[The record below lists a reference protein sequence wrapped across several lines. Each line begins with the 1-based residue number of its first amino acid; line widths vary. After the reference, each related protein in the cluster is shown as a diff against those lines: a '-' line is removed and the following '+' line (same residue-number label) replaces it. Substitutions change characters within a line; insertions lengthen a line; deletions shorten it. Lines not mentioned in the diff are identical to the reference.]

1 MCLAATNV
9 QAKPAGRHADSREST
24 LSSGSR
30 AVSMMTQISIPP
42 AYEVVSS
49 GNTHAGSAPP
59 TVSQFG
65 LSNIAYP
72 NRGSPEF
79 RLNSPQP
86 QRVYEGTEAA
96 DILASYHDDERGS
109 PPSIFRKSPRTPLI
123 DRARLAPS
131 PSVRTTSS
139 GAFLRS
145 RLSSRMLN
153 GTRHLLSL
161 RQLCMGLRVR
171 GFLPIRTTGPQEYRR
186 RAHARR
192 SS

>member
-1 MCLAATNV
+1 M
-9 QAKPAGRHADSREST
+9 QAKPAFRHADIREST

-30 AVSMMTQISIPP
+30 ALSMMTQISVPP
-42 AYEVVSS
+42 AYEVFSS
-49 GNTHAGSAPP
+49 GNPHAGSAPP

-72 NRGSPEF
+72 NRSSPEF

-86 QRVYEGTEAA
+86 QRGYEGTEAA
-96 DILASYHDDERGS
+96 DILASYHDDEERGS

-139 GAFLRS
+139 GAFLKS
-145 RLSSRMLN
+145 RVSSRMLN

-171 GFLPIRTTGPQEYRR
+171 GLLQIRTTGPQEYWR